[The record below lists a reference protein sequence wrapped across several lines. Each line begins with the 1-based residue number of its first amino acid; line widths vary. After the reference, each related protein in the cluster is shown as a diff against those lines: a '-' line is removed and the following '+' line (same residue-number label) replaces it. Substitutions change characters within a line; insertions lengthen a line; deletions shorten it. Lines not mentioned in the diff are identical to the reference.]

1 MKQVNDFSKG
11 NVSQNIL
18 RLAVP
23 MTLAQLINVLYSV
36 VDRIYIGHIPH
47 TSTEALTGIGLAL
60 PVITII
66 MAFSNLFGM
75 GGGPLF
81 SMARGRKELEK
92 AGRIMGNSFTMLI
105 LSGIVLAVSCYL
117 FKRPLL
123 YLFGASDVTFP
134 YADAY
139 LTIYLSGTLFV
150 MISLGMNFF
159 INAQGFGMTGM
170 LTVSIGAILNLILD
184 PLFIFVL
191 GMGIRGAALA
201 TVLSQFVSAIWVLSF
216 LTGKKAIITLKF
228 QYLKPEFGL
237 IKEIIGLGLS
247 GFVMSITNGIVQII
261 GNATLQNYGGD
272 LYVGVMTVINS
283 VREIITMPVTGLTN
297 GSQPVISFNYGAVKY
312 NRVKES
318 IRFTSLCCVAITTI
332 AWGLLLIFP
341 HFFIHLFN
349 SDSQLIAKGV
359 PAMRLYFFGIF
370 MMALQFTGQ
379 STFVALGK
387 SKQAVFFSLFRKV
400 IIVVPLTLWLP
411 TIAGLGVNGVFL
423 AEPIS
428 NFIGGTA
435 SFSTMM
441 FTVWPT
447 LKSENDSTQVS
458 S

>member
-1 MKQVNDFSKG
+1 
-11 NVSQNIL
+11 
-18 RLAVP
+18 
-23 MTLAQLINVLYSV
+23 
-36 VDRIYIGHIPH
+36 
-47 TSTEALTGIGLAL
+47 
-60 PVITII
+60 
-66 MAFSNLFGM
+66 
-75 GGGPLF
+75 
-81 SMARGRKELEK
+81 
-92 AGRIMGNSFTMLI
+92 
-105 LSGIVLAVSCYL
+105 
-117 FKRPLL
+117 
-123 YLFGASDVTFP
+123 
-134 YADAY
+134 
-139 LTIYLSGTLFV
+139 

-423 AEPIS
+423 AEGGIS
-428 NFIGGTA
+428 A
-435 SFSTMM
+435 
-441 FTVWPT
+441 
-447 LKSENDSTQVS
+447 
-458 S
+458 

>member
-387 SKQAVFFSLFRKV
+387 SKQAVFFLSL
-400 IIVVPLTLWLP
+400 IHI
-411 TIAGLGVNGVFL
+411 
-423 AEPIS
+423 
-428 NFIGGTA
+428 
-435 SFSTMM
+435 
-441 FTVWPT
+441 
-447 LKSENDSTQVS
+447 
-458 S
+458 